1 MALAT
6 ITIIVILPSHN
17 VLKQRVRHRFQPQ
30 ANRMHPS
37 DPTARSTLK
46 AVPIRAF
53 SCPNYSTR
61 QALDCVKGE
70 ITMPVKH
77 VLSAFVAVLFCGGI
91 YSTAATFQEVP
102 PPIGAYTLPGGDLY
116 LGAGVTIAGFSSL
129 AAILSADYGVTNT
142 LQIGGGL
149 SFSLASASA
158 YSAKAKLRFPLGG
171 SVDMA
176 FAISASLQ
184 EMGMGLEFG
193 YVQGGVTL
201 SAKVLS
207 NLTIHAGVTLTY
219 TKIGLAPGPWFFADL
234 DLLPNLKVL
243 VYPLGL
249 GLSVWFR
256 MVPTLDLSLSVWPFA
271 PLGQI
276 SVYLRL

>member
-1 MALAT
+1 MT
-6 ITIIVILPSHN
+6 
-17 VLKQRVRHRFQPQ
+17 
-30 ANRMHPS
+30 
-37 DPTARSTLK
+37 
-46 AVPIRAF
+46 
-53 SCPNYSTR
+53 
-61 QALDCVKGE
+61 VKR
-70 ITMPVKH
+70 
-77 VLSAFVAVLFCGGI
+77 VLSAFFIVLFLGGI
-91 YSTAATFQEVP
+91 HCAAATFQEVP
-102 PPIGAYTLPGGDLY
+102 PPIGAYTLAGGDLY

-129 AAILSADYGVTNT
+129 AAILSADYGVTDT

-149 SFSLASASA
+149 SFSSAPASAFSA
-158 YSAKAKLRFPLGG
+158 EAKLRFPLGV
-171 SVDMA
+171 SVGMA
-176 FAISASLQ
+176 FSISASLQ
-184 EMGMGLEFG
+184 DMGVGVEFG

-219 TKIGLAPGPWFFADL
+219 TKIGLALGPWVFADL
-234 DLLPNLKVL
+234 DVLPNLKIL

-256 MVPTLDLSLSVWPFA
+256 MASTLDLSLSVWPFA